1 MAASSNAVIARPSK
15 AFFIEMI
22 TRDLGLTDCIL
33 DLIDNAIDHA
43 VAKAG
48 ADVMTVLT
56 NGEDSPH
63 FNGSSIELSF
73 SDDEFT
79 IHDTCGGI
87 PIEDARNKV
96 FLFGNP
102 NEKGTPTGLSVFGI
116 GMKRAF
122 FKMGPLISMTSQTPR
137 EWFSIDIDVAA
148 WQKKGDDDWDFE
160 FKETGLRIPG
170 DSRGDPGTTI
180 RITKLHDEV
189 RERLNQPSFRNDL
202 VQRIAATY
210 GLFISAG
217 LVLKVQGDGT
227 KADLPAFGAYE
238 KLTTAR
244 KMIERDGVDILIMA
258 GVTPAEDR
266 IPRGWYVFCN
276 GRMILAADRTRVT
289 GWGDALPQW
298 QPKYRPFIGYVYFRS
313 EDVRRLPWT
322 TTKQGVVAE
331 SPVYQTALSE
341 MSVQAR
347 PVITFLNNVYPGE
360 QLPEGVEEREVLAQA
375 RPVTINQIPRKES
388 AFTVDLEEEKK
399 KSENALVNIQYKKPR
414 KAIDR
419 IRECLKQGDLSGA
432 KIGEYTFDYYL
443 KQECE

>member
-1 MAASSNAVIARPSK
+1 MAASDNTVIARPSK

-43 VAKAG
+43 VARAG

-56 NGEDSPH
+56 NGGGTPH
-63 FNGSSIELSF
+63 FEGSSIELAF
-73 SDDEFT
+73 TEDEFT
-79 IHDTCGGI
+79 IRDTCGGI
-87 PIEDARNKV
+87 PIKDARDKV

-102 NEKGTPTGLSVFGI
+102 AEKGTPSGLSVFGI

-122 FKMGPLISMTSQTPR
+122 FKIGRLISMNSQTPTD
-137 EWFSIDIDVAA
+137 WFSIDIDVTA
-148 WQKKGDDDWDFE
+148 WQNKGDENWDFE
-160 FKETGLRIPG
+160 FKETGLRTSG
-170 DSRGDPGTTI
+170 DSRGDPGTAI
-180 RITKLHDEV
+180 RITNLRNEV
-189 RERLNQPSFRNDL
+189 RERLRQPSFRNDL

-217 LVLKVQGDGT
+217 LILKVQGNEVE
-227 KADLPAFGAYE
+227 ADLPAFGAYD
-238 KLTTAR
+238 KLTPAR
-244 KMIERDGVDILIMA
+244 RMIERDGVDILIMA
-258 GVTPAEDR
+258 GVTPADDR

-276 GRMILAADRTRVT
+276 GRMILGADRTRVT
-289 GWGDALPQW
+289 GWGDGLPQW
-298 QPKYRPFIGYVYFRS
+298 QPKYRPFLGYVYFRS

-331 SPVYQTALSE
+331 SPLYQTALSE

-360 QLPEGVEEREVLAQA
+360 QLPEGVVEREALAQA
-375 RPVTINQIPRKES
+375 RPVTITQIPRKE
-388 AFTVDLEEEKK
+388 AVFTVDLEEEKT
-399 KSENALVNIQYKKPR
+399 KSGNALVNIQYKKPR

-419 IRECLKQGDLSGA
+419 IKECLKQDLSAA
-432 KIGEYTFDYYL
+432 KIGEHTFEYFL